1 MRDEPRDFDNPFGR
15 RSAGSGSNGA
25 GSNGSSPRGMG
36 TRPVPMDDV
45 RSEPLD
51 LVAVQADD
59 EFINALAGGLTVSA
73 PGYGGY
79 DTDDQVAAMLA
90 AWKADVDAD
99 PIPEIDLDAATAAV
113 LAGRRP
119 SGRAR
124 HLVPVASAAALI
136 VVAITGVSIGA
147 YDSRPGDALF
157 SISKVLYQEEAASY
171 EALDT
176 VAKSEEKA
184 KQALAVGDKEAAAAA
199 VSEAQAAAG
208 TVLAEHGRG
217 EVVQELRVLEVE
229 VDETIPGV
237 PNTVDEPAPAQA
249 AQGGPGQTTSQ
260 QPVAGSTSSSATTTS
275 PQDFGGT
282 GGPGDPGGAGTDP
295 STDPSTAP
303 AEEPGTGPAP
313 GGSDGPPPEQP
324 GGGTDEPG
332 PGTGSPQG
340 EAPTEPSTGGP
351 KPAPT
356 REKPPEPPAADTSTS
371 DEPAR
376 SAPPTT
382 QPPKSGD
389 QGAAGGGISGAS
401 MTATGTA
408 TPSGQPTTG

>member
-1 MRDEPRDFDNPFGR
+1 LRDEPRDFDNPFGR
-15 RSAGSGSNGA
+15 RSAGSSSNGA
-25 GSNGSSPRGMG
+25 GSNGSIPKGMG

-59 EFINALAGGLTVSA
+59 EFINSLAGGLTVSA

-79 DTDDQVAAMLA
+79 DADDQVAAMLA

-176 VAKSEEKA
+176 VAQSQEKA
-184 KQALAVGDKEAAAAA
+184 KRALAVGDKDAAAAA
-199 VSEAQAAAG
+199 VSEGQAAAG

-229 VDETIPGV
+229 VDDTIPGV
-237 PNTVDEPAPAQA
+237 PNTVEEEPAPPQTV
-249 AQGGPGQTTSQ
+249 QGGPGQTTSQ
-260 QPVAGSTSSSATTTS
+260 QPVAGSTSSSTTTTA
-275 PQDFGGT
+275 PQESGGT

-295 STDPSTAP
+295 TTDPRTAP
-303 AEEPGTGPAP
+303 AEEPGPGPEP
-313 GGSDGPPPEQP
+313 DGPPPEQP

-332 PGTGSPQG
+332 PGTGSPGG
-340 EAPTEPSTGGP
+340 ETPTEPSTGEP

-356 REKPPEPPAADTSTS
+356 SEKPPEPPAADTGTS
-371 DEPAR
+371 SEPAR
-376 SAPPTT
+376 GAPPTT
-382 QPPKSGD
+382 QPPKSGG

-408 TPSGQPTTG
+408 TPSGQPSTG

>member
-295 STDPSTAP
+295 STAP